1 MAASV
6 GKVRAVFTAST
17 SGLTSGMAQAG
28 ASAKGLQSRL
38 AGLQG
43 SMRSLV
49 AIQGA
54 QLFGSIVSSA
64 ASGVRSLVGL
74 GQSAAQ
80 TADDISKMSRRL
92 GMSYG
97 ELASLSH
104 AADLAGVSM
113 ETMAKG
119 ATKSDIAMVKAQNGN
134 KAAQASF
141 QALGLSVN
149 DLAGMDA
156 ADRFAAI
163 SDAIG
168 ALPTAAQRAA
178 AAVSIFGKS
187 GAELLPL
194 FEMGAGGVNAAAE
207 AARRFGVELT
217 QSQGIATGG
226 NAAAAASF
234 EALGLSMKD
243 LSGMNAADRF
253 TAISDAIGALPTAAE
268 RAAAAVSIFGQSG
281 SKILPMFNSVAT
293 GVRAAT
299 ADAERFGLALT
310 NAQGVDIENMN
321 DGFTRAGAAIQGVI
335 TQIVAY
341 LAPALQAVTDTFSNL
356 IGDMG
361 GAKIG
366 SMIGEKIIEGA
377 IFFAGIADTFIAQ
390 SGGLFE
396 YFSQIGGQW
405 NAVWDLASRIGSV
418 FLAVG
423 NVLKAAFGSLIL
435 AISGPVQAL
444 ASVAQQIG
452 DSLGFDTSGLDA
464 FIAGAGAFNAEIISG
479 IQDGVNGAAAN
490 ISDAFSDGAPRAG
503 EAIATPL
510 TDAIRNAQGIAQAS
524 AMTPN
529 QPAAIAAPVTVEVK
543 AELSREA
550 IQGIDSRSTAGA
562 TEMFRL
568 MRENPQQEVQNKIE
582 ENTRQTSANT
592 RDMGIDIDS
601 IEFAGAAGA

>member
-1 MAASV
+1 MIA
-6 GKVRAVFTAST
+6 
-17 SGLTSGMAQAG
+17 
-28 ASAKGLQSRL
+28 
-38 AGLQG
+38 
-43 SMRSLV
+43 
-49 AIQGA
+49 
-54 QLFGSIVSSA
+54 
-64 ASGVRSLVGL
+64 L
-74 GQSAAQ
+74 GQSAAE
-80 TADDISKMSRRL
+80 TVDNISKVSRVV

-97 ELASLSH
+97 ELASLAH
-104 AADLAGVSM
+104 AGDLAGVSM
-113 ETMAKG
+113 NAMAKG
-119 ATKSDIAMVKAQNGN
+119 ATKSDIAMVKALNGN
-134 KAAQASF
+134 KTAIASF
-141 QALGLSVN
+141 EALALSVQ
-149 DLAGMDA
+149 DLAGMSS
-156 ADRFAAI
+156 ADKFAAI

-168 ALPTAAQRAA
+168 GLPTAAQRAA
-178 AAVSIFGKS
+178 AAVSIFGKA

-194 FEMGAGGVNAAAE
+194 FEMGSGGVNAAAE
-207 AARRFGVELT
+207 AAKRFGVELT
-217 QSQGIATGG
+217 QSQGIATNG

-243 LSGMNAADRF
+243 LSGMNAADKF
-253 TAISDAIGALPTAAE
+253 AAISTAIGSLPTAAQ
-268 RAAAAVSIFGQSG
+268 RATAAVSIFGQSG
-281 SKILPMFNSVAT
+281 SKILPMFNAAAT

-299 ADAERFGLALT
+299 QDAERFGLALT
-310 NAQGVDIENMN
+310 NAQAIDVENMN

-335 TQIVAY
+335 QQVVAY
-341 LAPALQAVTDTFSNL
+341 LAPALDAVSQVFSNL

-377 IFFAGIADTFIAQ
+377 IFFAGIADSFIAQ

-405 NAVWDLASRIGSV
+405 NAVWGLASRIGSV

-423 NVLKAAFGSLIL
+423 DVLKAAFGGLIL
-435 AISGPVQAL
+435 AISGPVQGL
-444 ASVAQQIG
+444 AFVAKQIG

-464 FIAGAGAFNAEIISG
+464 FIAGAGAFNAEIVSG
-479 IQDGVNGAAAN
+479 IQDGVKSAAAN
-490 ISDAFSDGAPRAG
+490 ISAAFSDGAPQAG
-503 EAIATPL
+503 AAIATPL

-529 QPAAIAAPVTVEVK
+529 QPQAVAPVTVEVK

-592 RDMGIDIDS
+592 RDMGIDID
-601 IEFAGAAGA
+601 EVQYAGAAGS

>member
-54 QLFGSIVSSA
+54 QLFGSIASSA

-97 ELASLSH
+97 ELAALSH

-113 ETMAKG
+113 ETMSKG

-134 KAAQASF
+134 KQAQASF
-141 QALGLSVN
+141 AALGLSVN
-149 DLAGMDA
+149 DLAGMNA

-178 AAVSIFGKS
+178 AAVSIFGRS

-194 FEMGAGGVNAAAE
+194 FEMGAGGV
-207 AARRFGVELT
+207 
-217 QSQGIATGG
+217 
-226 NAAAAASF
+226 
-234 EALGLSMKD
+234 
-243 LSGMNAADRF
+243 
-253 TAISDAIGALPTAAE
+253 
-268 RAAAAVSIFGQSG
+268 
-281 SKILPMFNSVAT
+281 
-293 GVRAAT
+293 RAAT
-299 ADAERFGLALT
+299 KDAERFGLALT
-310 NAQGVDIENMN
+310 DAQGADIENMN

-335 TQIVAY
+335 TQVVAY

-377 IFFAGIADTFIAQ
+377 IFFAGIADSFIAQ

-444 ASVAQQIG
+444 ASVAKQIG

-568 MRENPQQEVQNKIE
+568 MRENPRLEVQDKIE
-582 ENTRQTSANT
+582 ENTRSTATNT
-592 RDMGIDIDS
+592 RDMGIDI
-601 IEFAGAAGA
+601 EQVEYAGAAGS

>member
-64 ASGVRSLVGL
+64 ASGARSMIAL

-97 ELASLSH
+97 ELAALSH

-134 KAAQASF
+134 KQAQASF
-141 QALGLSVN
+141 AALGLSVN

-156 ADRFAAI
+156 ADRFGAI
-163 SDAIG
+163 AGAIG
-168 ALPTAAQRAA
+168 VLPTAAQRAA
-178 AAVSIFGKS
+178 AAVSIFGKA
-187 GAELLPL
+187 GADLLPL
-194 FEMGAGGVNAAAE
+194 FEMGAGGV
-207 AARRFGVELT
+207 
-217 QSQGIATGG
+217 
-226 NAAAAASF
+226 
-234 EALGLSMKD
+234 
-243 LSGMNAADRF
+243 
-253 TAISDAIGALPTAAE
+253 
-268 RAAAAVSIFGQSG
+268 
-281 SKILPMFNSVAT
+281 
-293 GVRAAT
+293 RAAT
-299 ADAERFGLALT
+299 KDAERFGLALT

-321 DGFTRAGAAIQGVI
+321 DGFTRAGAAIQGVV
-335 TQIVAY
+335 TQIVAN
-341 LAPALQAVTDTFSNL
+341 LAPALQAVTDTFTKL
-356 IGDMG
+356 IGDAS

-366 SMIGEKIIEGA
+366 SMIGEKISEGA
-377 IFFAGIADTFIAQ
+377 LVFAGTTDRFVAK

-396 YFSQIGGQW
+396 YFSEVGGQW
-405 NAVWDLASRIGSV
+405 AEVWGIGNRIASV

-423 NVLKAAFGSLIL
+423 GVLKAAFGSLIL
-435 AISGPVQAL
+435 AISGPVQGL
-444 ASVAQQIG
+444 AFVAKQIG
-452 DSLGFDTSGLDA
+452 DSLGFDTSGLDS
-464 FIAGAGAFNAEIISG
+464 FIAGAGAFNTEIIRG
-479 IQDGVNGAAAN
+479 IQDGVNGAAAS
-490 ISDAFSDGAPRAG
+490 ISSAFSDDAPKAG
-503 EAIATPL
+503 QAIAMPL
-510 TDAIRNAQGIAQAS
+510 TDALRAAQGIAKAS
-524 AMTPN
+524 ANTPN
-529 QPAAIAAPVTVEVK
+529 QPQAVAPVVVEVK
-543 AELSREA
+543 AEISRAA

-582 ENTRQTSANT
+582 ENTRTTATNT
-592 RDMGIDIDS
+592 RDMGIDI
-601 IEFAGAAGA
+601 EQVEYAGAAGS

>member
-64 ASGVRSLVGL
+64 ASGARSMIAL
-74 GQSAAQ
+74 GQSAAE
-80 TADDISKMSRRL
+80 TVDNISKVSRVV

-97 ELASLSH
+97 ELASLAH
-104 AADLAGVSM
+104 AGDLAGVSM
-113 ETMAKG
+113 NAMAKG
-119 ATKSDIAMVKAQNGN
+119 ATKSDIAMVKALNGN
-134 KAAQASF
+134 KTAIASF
-141 QALGLSVN
+141 EALGLSVN
-149 DLAGMDA
+149 DLAGMNSA
-156 ADRFAAI
+156 EKFAAI
-163 SDAIG
+163 STAIG
-168 ALPTAAQRAA
+168 SLPTAAQRAA
-178 AAVSIFGKS
+178 AAVSIFGKA

-194 FEMGAGGVNAAAE
+194 FEMGAGGVAAA
-207 AARRFGVELT
+207 T
-217 QSQGIATGG
+217 
-226 NAAAAASF
+226 
-234 EALGLSMKD
+234 K
-243 LSGMNAADRF
+243 
-253 TAISDAIGALPTAAE
+253 
-268 RAAAAVSIFGQSG
+268 
-281 SKILPMFNSVAT
+281 
-293 GVRAAT
+293 
-299 ADAERFGLALT
+299 DAERFGLALT
-310 NAQGVDIENMN
+310 DAQAVDVENMN
-321 DGFTRAGAAIQGVI
+321 DAFTRVGAAIQGVI
-335 TQIVAY
+335 TQVVAY
-341 LAPALQAVTDTFSNL
+341 LAPALDAVSQVFSNL

-423 NVLKAAFGSLIL
+423 DALKVTFGVLALSITA
-435 AISGPVQAL
+435 PVQAL
-444 ASVAQQIG
+444 AEVAAYIG
-452 DSLGFDTSGLDA
+452 KSLGFDTSGLDD
-464 FIAGAGAFNAEIISG
+464 FIAGAEAFNLTMISG
-479 IQDGVNGAAAN
+479 IEENAKSAAAN
-490 ISDAFSDGAPRAG
+490 ISAAFSDGAPQAG
-503 EAIATPL
+503 KAIATPL

-529 QPAAIAAPVTVEVK
+529 QPQAVAPVTVEVK
-543 AELSREA
+543 AEISREA

-582 ENTRQTSANT
+582 ENTRTTATNT
-592 RDMGIDIDS
+592 RDMGIDI
-601 IEFAGAAGA
+601 EQVEYAGAAGS